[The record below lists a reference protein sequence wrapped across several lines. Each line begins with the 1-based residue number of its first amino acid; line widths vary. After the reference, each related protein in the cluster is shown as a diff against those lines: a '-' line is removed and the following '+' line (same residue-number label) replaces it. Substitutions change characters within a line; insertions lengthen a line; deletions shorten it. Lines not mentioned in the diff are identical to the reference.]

1 MYLHQRMCTSDLG
14 LGLGFVLWLELKLQ
28 THPPTMLENDDQCTI
43 IEECKG
49 GPEPVHTV
57 PVVPQE
63 SNMRDSRNETY
74 TMGTSWSGQ
83 EVKWRGTLAR
93 DDGVVTVGICAMDK
107 KV

>member
-1 MYLHQRMCTSDLG
+1 MSNS
-14 LGLGFVLWLELKLQ
+14 
-28 THPPTMLENDDQCTI
+28 MLEEQP
-43 IEECKG
+43 
-49 GPEPVHTV
+49 GPLHTV
-57 PVVPQE
+57 PFVPPA
-63 SNMRDSRNETY
+63 SKMCDKINETN